1 MAEGKKSGYH
11 PGGGVRARRGRP
23 MGRPVRTGRPVRARR
38 TPIQPAPDPRGLRKR
53 AMSQTRSTGRPLKTL
68 TLGRPTRSTGKP
80 STRRTP
86 PAQAR
91 FSGAKRKANPMS
103 RFRQAGRNAMSRFNR
118 SKRK

>member
-23 MGRPVRTGRPVRARR
+23 MGRPVRTGRPIRARR
-38 TPIQPAPDPRGLRKR
+38 TPIQPASDPRGLRKR
-53 AMSQTRSTGRPLKTL
+53 AMSRTRSTGRPLKTL
-68 TLGRPTRSTGKP
+68 GLGRPTRSTGRP

-86 PAQAR
+86 PA
-91 FSGAKRKANPMS
+91 KANPMS